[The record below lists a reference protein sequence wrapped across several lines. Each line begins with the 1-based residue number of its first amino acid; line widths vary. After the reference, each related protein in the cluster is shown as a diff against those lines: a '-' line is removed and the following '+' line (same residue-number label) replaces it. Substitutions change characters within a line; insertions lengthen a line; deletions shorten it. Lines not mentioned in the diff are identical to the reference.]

1 MNLWHFWHLWFAC
14 GFVGWMGA
22 ETLNANED
30 GDLLN
35 LRLHD
40 RTPTA
45 DFAILLTGI
54 FFGPL
59 LLAIVVKRLWVNK

>member
-1 MNLWHFWHLWFAC
+1 
-14 GFVGWMGA
+14 MGA